1 MPLYE
6 YTCQDCHERS
16 ELLVMGEQKPVCP
29 KCGGEHL
36 HKEFS
41 TFATNSEGAAGSSS
55 SGHSHSP
62 GCGCCMGPQ
71 GSCGLN

>member
-1 MPLYE
+1 MNGNAEPE
-6 YTCQDCHERS
+6 
-16 ELLVMGEQKPVCP
+16 CP
-29 KCGGEHL
+29 KCGSREM

-41 TFATNSEGAAGSSS
+41 TFATRGDTAPSMGTGTHQHGA
-55 SGHSHSP
+55 

>member
-6 YTCQDCHERS
+6 YTCESCQKRS
-16 ELLVMGEQKPVCP
+16 EILVMGEKQPVCP
-29 KCGGEHL
+29 ECGSEEL

-41 TFATNSEGAAGSSS
+41 TFATQTEGASMVSAPA
-55 SGHSHSP
+55 HTHSP
-62 GCGCCMGPQ
+62 GCGCCGGAP

>member
-6 YTCQDCHERS
+6 YTCESCNERA
-16 ELLVMGEQKPVCP
+16 ELLIMGEQKPVCP
-29 KCGGEHL
+29 KCGSTQM

-41 TFATNSEGAAGSSS
+41 TFATNSEGARSSS
-55 SGHSHSP
+55 SSHSHKP

>member
-6 YTCQDCHERS
+6 YTCEDCHERA
-16 ELLVMGEQKPVCP
+16 ELLINSRTEPVCP
-29 KCGGEHL
+29 KCGSKRM

-41 TFATNSEGAAGSSS
+41 TFSTTGEGGSASVAS
-55 SGHSHSP
+55 AESP
-62 GCGCCMGPQ
+62 GCCCMGPQ

>member
-6 YTCQDCHERS
+6 YTCESCSERS
-16 ELLVMGEQKPVCP
+16 ELLIMGNQQPVCP
-29 KCGGEHL
+29 SCGSKDM

-41 TFATNSEGAAGSSS
+41 TFATNAEGGKSSAHA
-55 SGHSHSP
+55 HST

>member
-6 YTCQDCHERS
+6 YTCESCEERS
-16 ELLVMGEQKPVCP
+16 ELLISGNTEPVCP
-29 KCGGEHL
+29 HCGSKQM

-41 TFATNSEGAAGSSS
+41 TFAAHGETRV
-55 SGHSHSP
+55 SGGPPAHSHSP

-71 GSCGLN
+71 GPCGLN

>member
-6 YTCQDCHERS
+6 YTCQKCHTLS
-16 ELLVMGEQKPVCP
+16 ELLIKGSEDPVCP
-29 KCGGEHL
+29 QCGSTAMK
-36 HKEFS
+36 KEFS
-41 TFATNSEGAAGSSS
+41 TFSTNAEGGKASAAPHPS
-55 SGHSHSP
+55 

>member
-6 YTCQDCHERS
+6 YTCEACEERS
-16 ELLVMGEQKPVCP
+16 EILVMGEQIPTCP
-29 KCGGEHL
+29 NCGSEQM

-41 TFATNSEGAAGSSS
+41 TFATNTEGAAGSGATS
-55 SGHSHSP
+55 HAHSP

-71 GSCGLN
+71 GPCGLN